1 MKTLAQHANGK
12 QSEEDSS
19 LASENQGSSSASAGD
34 KIPSSS
40 LTRRATGPRTPLGKQ
55 RSKRN
60 ATKYAL
66 FSSLVLLEG
75 EGELQSELNSPLE
88 RI

>member
-1 MKTLAQHANGK
+1 MDTNDSPKE
-12 QSEEDSS
+12 SEQGPGV
-19 LASENQGSSSASAGD
+19 ASENQVSSSVPAGD

-40 LTRRATGPRTPLGKQ
+40 LTRRTTGPRTPLGKQ

-66 FSSLVLLEG
+66 FSSWVLLEG
-75 EGELQSELNSPLE
+75 PPCQHL
-88 RI
+88 